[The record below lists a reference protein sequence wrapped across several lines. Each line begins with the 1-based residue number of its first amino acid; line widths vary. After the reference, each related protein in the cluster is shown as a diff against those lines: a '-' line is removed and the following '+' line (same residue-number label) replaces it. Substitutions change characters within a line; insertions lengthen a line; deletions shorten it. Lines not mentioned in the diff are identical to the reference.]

1 MPFQERISAR
11 VLRVANRCRRES
23 PFPALPQKTP
33 GVCVWGGPGSLRTA
47 LKHVEIT
54 QYGLF
59 FRFFGTNGHP
69 VAAVEFSLS
78 DVATNF
84 RSAIDLWRS
93 QGRFIG
99 LNEENENFLKIQL
112 LKKKKYFS

>member
-1 MPFQERISAR
+1 MTECSKKNMDF
-11 VLRVANRCRRES
+11 
-23 PFPALPQKTP
+23 
-33 GVCVWGGPGSLRTA
+33 
-47 LKHVEIT
+47 
-54 QYGLF
+54 F

-69 VAAVEFSLS
+69 MAAMELSLS

-99 LNEENENFLKIQL
+99 LNEEYENLQKIQFFQ
-112 LKKKKYFS
+112 KNDFS

>member
-1 MPFQERISAR
+1 MKKMKNKDIR
-11 VLRVANRCRRES
+11 LDD
-23 PFPALPQKTP
+23 
-33 GVCVWGGPGSLRTA
+33 GVFEKKKIWT
-47 LKHVEIT
+47 I
-54 QYGLF
+54 F

-69 VAAVEFSLS
+69 IAAVKLSLS

-99 LNEENENFLKIQL
+99 FNEENEKL
-112 LKKKKYFS
+112 

>member
-1 MPFQERISAR
+1 MF
-11 VLRVANRCRRES
+11 
-23 PFPALPQKTP
+23 K
-33 GVCVWGGPGSLRTA
+33 
-47 LKHVEIT
+47 KK
-54 QYGLF
+54 YGLFF

-69 VAAVEFSLS
+69 IAAVKLSLS

-99 LNEENENFLKIQL
+99 LNEENENFQKIIFFFN
-112 LKKKKYFS
+112 YFS

>member
-1 MPFQERISAR
+1 MKKMQNKDIRPDD
-11 VLRVANRCRRES
+11 
-23 PFPALPQKTP
+23 
-33 GVCVWGGPGSLRTA
+33 GVFE
-47 LKHVEIT
+47 KK
-54 QYGLF
+54 YGLFF

-69 VAAVEFSLS
+69 VAAVELSLS

-99 LNEENENFLKIQL
+99 LNEENENFQKIQFFQ
-112 LKKKKYFS
+112 KKYSS

>member
-1 MPFQERISAR
+1 MKKMRIKDMR
-11 VLRVANRCRRES
+11 LDD
-23 PFPALPQKTP
+23 
-33 GVCVWGGPGSLRTA
+33 GVF
-47 LKHVEIT
+47 KKNMDHF
-54 QYGLF
+54 F

-69 VAAVEFSLS
+69 IAAVELSLS

-99 LNEENENFLKIQL
+99 LNEEN
-112 LKKKKYFS
+112 